1 MRPPV
6 EISRAS
12 LRVVAAALV
21 AVGAA
26 GCSADVS
33 RFDDNPFANPYAS
46 KNSPPRETT
55 GSAAPIQSAPS
66 SRIESQPLPQTQS
79 YQPLPPPPGRQ
90 SGLSEPPG
98 TAIGSTG
105 IASYSPAPA
114 PVSSDITGAVRPAPA
129 AARHNWDW
137 DGGTAVTVAPGE
149 TVDTLS
155 RRYGV
160 PSAAIM
166 QANGLTSASSL
177 QPGQRVVIPRYN
189 SASVAAADAPAN
201 HPFKPAAIVAGGA
214 PSTPRASGPRVSQPG
229 GVHVVQPNE
238 TLTSI
243 SRHYGK
249 TVTEVAAANHIPPYT
264 RVKMGDRITIPGT
277 ASAALAPR
285 PQLAPLIAAPRTQP
299 PVQKLV
305 RAEPSPRAQVLTSP
319 PEARDDGNVGAT
331 SSGGAPSFGWPARGR
346 VIAGF
351 GEKLPSGQLND
362 GINLAIPEGTAV
374 RAAEDGVVAYA
385 GSELRGYGNLIL
397 VRHPNGFVTAYA
409 HTSEILV
416 KRNDPVKRGQVI
428 ARSGATGSVATP
440 QLHFETRKG
449 SAPVNPIQYLPA
461 GV

>member
-1 MRPPV
+1 
-6 EISRAS
+6 
-12 LRVVAAALV
+12 
-21 AVGAA
+21 
-26 GCSADVS
+26 
-33 RFDDNPFANPYAS
+33 
-46 KNSPPRETT
+46 
-55 GSAAPIQSAPS
+55 
-66 SRIESQPLPQTQS
+66 
-79 YQPLPPPPGRQ
+79 
-90 SGLSEPPG
+90 
-98 TAIGSTG
+98 
-105 IASYSPAPA
+105 
-114 PVSSDITGAVRPAPA
+114 
-129 AARHNWDW
+129 
-137 DGGTAVTVAPGE
+137 
-149 TVDTLS
+149 
-155 RRYGV
+155 
-160 PSAAIM
+160 M

-189 SASVAAADAPAN
+189 SASVAAAGAPAN
-201 HPFKPAAIVAGGA
+201 HPFKPAGIVAGGA
-214 PSTPRASGPRVSQPG
+214 PSTPRATGPRVSQPS

-319 PEARDDGNVGAT
+319 PEGRDDGNVGAT
-331 SSGGAPSFGWPARGR
+331 ASGGSPSFGWPARGR